1 VSWVESHTARYIML
15 NIGTV
20 GHVLKLFAHDK
31 DGHKDKA
38 KDQAKLPER
47 SATRESHC
55 QCSGPFATM
64 YRN

>member
-1 VSWVESHTARYIML
+1 ML